1 MSARPSVLTDPEQL
15 KELLGVPFTPEQ
27 MACITAPPAPQ
38 VIVAGAGSGKTTVMA
53 ARVVWLVG
61 TGAVAPEQ
69 VLGLTFTNKAAG
81 ELAERVR
88 TALARAGISDPDP
101 SPAEADSAGG
111 EPRISTYHAFA
122 GQLLKD
128 HGLRIGLEPSSRLL
142 ADATRFQLAAR
153 VLREAPGPY
162 PSLTKSVPDL
172 VSDLLALDGELSEH
186 LVPPERLRA
195 YDTEL
200 LSALA
205 DVKLSN
211 EDLRKVPETVRGRLE
226 LLELVSRY
234 RAAKRSR
241 DLLDFGDQ
249 IALSAQLATTRPEVG
264 ALLREEFRVV
274 LLDEYQDTS
283 VAQRLLLSGLFGGGT
298 GHAVTAVGDPCQA
311 IYGWRG
317 ASVANLDDFP
327 EHFPYAD
334 GRPATRFSLSENR
347 RSGGRL
353 LDLAN
358 ELAAP
363 LRAMHEG
370 VEALRPAP
378 GAERDGSV
386 RCALLE
392 THAQE
397 LDWIGDSIAHL
408 VRTGT
413 EPREIAV
420 LCRSGGDFARIQ
432 AVLVERDVP
441 VEVVGLSG
449 LLHLPEVADLV
460 AVCEVLQDPGANAA
474 LVRLLIGPRWRIGAR
489 DLALLGRRARTLISR
504 APSSSDDDRLAAAV
518 EGVDPAEIVSLADAL
533 ETFLDGAG
541 QSAPD
546 QLPFSAAARVR
557 FAHLAQELRDLRRSL
572 SDPLM
577 DVLHRVLS
585 TTGLDVEL
593 ASSPHALAARRR
605 ETLSSFMD
613 VAAGFASLDGEA
625 SLLAFLAFLRTAAQ
639 YEKGLDHALPGGENT
654 VKVLTAHKSKG
665 LEWDVVV
672 VPDLSAGSFPKEK
685 APEVW
690 TSYPKVLPYALRGD
704 APTLPPTPDWT
715 SPGLRAFKS
724 ALKSHKAVEELRLGY
739 VTFTRPRSLLLA
751 SGHWW
756 GPTQKKRRGPST
768 FLSALYE
775 HCAAGHGEIEAW
787 ADTPAP
793 DAENPALSTDTTP
806 DHSWPLPL
814 DPTSLT
820 LRREAA
826 TLVESYLHPPST
838 TGDRGAAG
846 YPGTQGHP
854 GRRGAAGYQGAEGHP
869 GTPGHLG
876 HLGDADHP
884 GTRGRRGGAGYPG
897 TPDGPEYR
905 ASRNHQTSPEDPY
918 LWPPHCEDPAYD
930 EEPPAPWPDPA
941 DEPAGTALPWPDSA
955 GGAARADAPWP
966 DPAEE
971 PAAAEAARP
980 QAGAGRGRA
989 VPAAAGGTPQG
1000 VRGTAPVSGRGGV
1013 GEEEAPPPPDD
1024 LWPGDGYRAAP
1035 GPRPTDPAD
1044 ALWPE
1049 DDTWAAP
1056 KPHPR
1061 PAAPGGDDALWPEG
1075 TEGPAP
1081 RPYPSAPADD
1091 LWPEAGDLARRRPR
1105 SAASAPADDL
1115 WPEDNDG
1122 TAPRPYPSAP
1132 ADDLWPEAED
1142 LARPRPRP
1150 AAPAPD
1156 PDDLWPEAE
1165 AEAEAGAA
1173 DGDWAAARP
1182 RPRPAT
1188 PGRTDAP
1195 WPEAGPTP
1203 GPLTPE
1209 DARAIA
1215 SWDRDLDALEGELRR
1230 AREAVRDVELPSAL
1244 SASQLLRLASD
1255 EQGFV
1260 RDLARP
1266 MPKPPQPAARQGTR
1280 FHAWVESRFDELP
1293 LPHLDVLDPLTDLPG
1308 AQPPGGDGSD
1318 QDIADEADLDALKA
1332 AFERS
1337 PYADRTPYRM
1347 EVPVQLTLAGRVIRG
1362 RIDAVY
1368 RTTDAGAD
1376 ADADG
1381 TGTTYEIVDW
1391 KTGRTTEAD
1400 PLQLAVYRLAW
1411 AEATNTP
1418 LAQVTAVFLHVRSGR
1433 VIRPRNLPDRARLE
1447 QILQGKTDTESD
1459 HRTDG

>member
-1 MSARPSVLTDPEQL
+1 MSARPPVLTDPEQL
-15 KELLGVPFTPEQ
+15 KELLGIPFTPEQ
-27 MACITAPPAPQ
+27 MACVTAPPAPQ
-38 VIVAGAGSGKTTVMA
+38 VVVAGAGSGKTTVMA

-61 TGAVAPEQ
+61 TGAVAPAQ

-88 TALARAGISDPDP
+88 KALARAGITDPDP
-101 SPAEADSAGG
+101 SPADAEAAGG

-142 ADATRFQLAAR
+142 ADATRFQLAAK

-162 PSLTKSVPDL
+162 PSLTKSVPEL
-172 VSDLLALDGELSEH
+172 VGDLLALDAELSEH
-186 LVPPERLRA
+186 LVEPDRLRL

-200 LSALA
+200 LDVLA
-205 DVKLSN
+205 GTRLTN
-211 EDLRKVPETVRGRLE
+211 EDLRKVPEAVRGRLE

-241 DLLDFGDQ
+241 DLFDFSDQ

-283 VAQRLLLSGLFGGGT
+283 VAQRLLLSGLFGAGS

-327 EHFPYAD
+327 EHFPHAD
-334 GRPATRFSLSENR
+334 GSPATRLSLSENR

-358 ELAAP
+358 GLAAP
-363 LRAMHEG
+363 LRAMHHG

-378 GAERDGSV
+378 GAEGAGQV

-397 LDWIGDSIAHL
+397 LDWLADSVAHL

-420 LCRSGGDFARIQ
+420 LCRSAGDFAQIQ
-432 AVLVERDVP
+432 AVLVDRDVP

-460 AVCEVLQDPGANAA
+460 AVCEVLQDPGANAS

-489 DLALLGRRARTLISR
+489 DLALLGRRARLLVGRS
-504 APSSSDDDRLAAAV
+504 PSGADPDERLAAAV
-518 EGVDPAEIVSLADAL
+518 EGVDPAEIISLADAL

-541 QSAPD
+541 QAPD
-546 QLPFSAAARVR
+546 DLPFSAEARVR

-572 SDPLM
+572 ADPLM

-585 TTGLDVEL
+585 ATGLEVEL
-593 ASSPHALAARRR
+593 SASPHALAARRR

-613 VAAGFASLDGEA
+613 VAAGFAALDGEA
-625 SLLAFLAFLRTAAQ
+625 TLLAFLAFLRTAAQ

-672 VPDLSAGSFPKEK
+672 VPDLCAGSFPKEK
-685 APEVW
+685 APEAW
-690 TSYPKVLPYALRGD
+690 TSYAKVLPYALRGD
-704 APTLPPTPDWT
+704 APTLPGDPAWT
-715 SPGLRAFKS
+715 SAGLKSFKA
-724 ALKSHKAVEELRLGY
+724 ALKHHKAVEELRLGY

-756 GPTQKKRRGPST
+756 GPTQKKRRGPSA
-768 FLSALYE
+768 FLSALYD
-775 HCAAGHGEIEAW
+775 HCAAGFGEIEAW
-787 ADTPAP
+787 ADEPDP
-793 DAENPALSTDTTP
+793 DAENPALSDDP
-806 DHSWPLPL
+806 AQDHSWPLPL
-814 DPTSLT
+814 DPRSLT
-820 LRREAA
+820 LRRAA
-826 TLVESYLHPPST
+826 AALVESYLAAPPS
-838 TGDRGAAG
+838 
-846 YPGTQGHP
+846 
-854 GRRGAAGYQGAEGHP
+854 
-869 GTPGHLG
+869 
-876 HLGDADHP
+876 
-884 GTRGRRGGAGYPG
+884 
-897 TPDGPEYR
+897 PE
-905 ASRNHQTSPEDPY
+905 Q
-918 LWPPHCEDPAYD
+918 
-930 EEPPAPWPDPA
+930 
-941 DEPAGTALPWPDSA
+941 
-955 GGAARADAPWP
+955 
-966 DPAEE
+966 
-971 PAAAEAARP
+971 
-980 QAGAGRGRA
+980 
-989 VPAAAGGTPQG
+989 
-1000 VRGTAPVSGRGGV
+1000 
-1013 GEEEAPPPPDD
+1013 APPPPEQHDEAF
-1024 LWPGDGYRAAP
+1024 LWPPDCDDPFYDDEPWPDDDARPDTAWDEAAHAG
-1035 GPRPTDPAD
+1035 GPTAPPTEDAAGHQRGAARPD
-1044 ALWPE
+1044 A
-1049 DDTWAAP
+1049 A
-1056 KPHPR
+1056 R
-1061 PAAPGGDDALWPEG
+1061 PAAEPPTDAPAPQGAAAAAAGAASPTPDGVRGGAPNAAQPHPDFWREAAVRDPAG
-1075 TEGPAP
+1075 VPAP
-1081 RPYPSAPADD
+1081 RAAGPSPDRVRGSAPVQGRSGVGEGPGPAHSAAPLDDD
-1091 LWPEAGDLARRRPR
+1091 LWPEAD
-1105 SAASAPADDL
+1105 
-1115 WPEDNDG
+1115 
-1122 TAPRPYPSAP
+1122 
-1132 ADDLWPEAED
+1132 
-1142 LARPRPRP
+1142 ARP
-1150 AAPAPD
+1150 APGD
-1156 PDDLWPEAE
+1156 
-1165 AEAEAGAA
+1165 GAA
-1173 DGDWAAARP
+1173 GLA
-1182 RPRPAT
+1182 
-1188 PGRTDAP
+1188 
-1195 WPEAGPTP
+1195 
-1203 GPLTPE
+1203 PE

-1230 AREAVRDVELPSAL
+1230 ARAAVRDVELPAAL
-1244 SASQLLRLASD
+1244 SASQLLRLAAD

-1293 LPHLDVLDPLTDLPG
+1293 LPFLDVLDPVTDLPG
-1308 AQPPGGDGSD
+1308 AGSD
-1318 QDIADEADLDALKA
+1318 QEIADEADLDSLKA
-1332 AFERS
+1332 AFERT
-1337 PYADRTPYRM
+1337 PYADRPPHRM
-1347 EVPVQLTLAGRVIRG
+1347 EAPVQLTLAGRVIRG

-1368 RTTDAGAD
+1368 KTTTDEDGD
-1376 ADADG
+1376 A
-1381 TGTTYEIVDW
+1381 YEIVDW

-1418 LAQVTAVFLHVRSGR
+1418 LSRVTAAFLHVRSGR

-1447 QILQGKTDTESD
+1447 RILQGETDTGGG
-1459 HRTDG
+1459 RQADG

>member
-1 MSARPSVLTDPEQL
+1 MSARASVLTDPEQL
-15 KELLGVPFTPEQ
+15 KELLGIPFTPEQ
-27 MACITAPPAPQ
+27 MACVTAPPAPQ

-81 ELAERVR
+81 ELSERVR
-88 TALARAGISDPDP
+88 KALARAGITDPDP
-101 SPAEADSAGG
+101 SPAGAGFDAGADAAGG

-142 ADATRFQLAAR
+142 ADATRFQLAAK

-172 VSDLLALDGELSEH
+172 VGDLLALDGELSEH
-186 LVPPERLRA
+186 LVEPERLRVH
-195 YDTEL
+195 DTAL
-200 LSALA
+200 LDVLA
-205 DVKLSN
+205 GTKLSN
-211 EDLRKVPETVRGRLE
+211 EDLRKVPEAVRGRLE
-226 LLELVSRY
+226 LLELVVRY
-234 RAAKRSR
+234 RAAKRAR
-241 DLLDFGDQ
+241 DLFDFSDQ

-283 VAQRLLLSGLFGGGT
+283 VAQRLLLSGLFGAGS

-327 EHFPYAD
+327 EHFPHAD
-334 GRPATRFSLSENR
+334 GSPATRLSLSENR

-358 ELAAP
+358 GLAAP
-363 LRAMHEG
+363 LRALHEG
-370 VEALRPAP
+370 VEALRPGP
-378 GAERDGSV
+378 GAEGAGQV

-397 LDWIGDSIAHL
+397 LDWLADSVAHL

-420 LCRSGGDFARIQ
+420 LCRSAGDFARIQ
-432 AVLVERDVP
+432 AVLVDRDVP

-460 AVCEVLQDPGANAA
+460 AVCEVLQDPGANAS

-489 DLALLGRRARTLISR
+489 DLALLGRRARLMVGR
-504 APSSSDDDRLAAAV
+504 APAGADPDERLAAAV

-541 QSAPD
+541 QAPD
-546 QLPFSAAARVR
+546 DLPFSAEARVR

-572 SDPLM
+572 ADPLM

-585 TTGLDVEL
+585 ATGLEVEL
-593 ASSPHALAARRR
+593 SASPHALAARRR
-605 ETLSSFMD
+605 ETLSNFMD
-613 VAAGFASLDGEA
+613 VAAGFAALDGEA

-672 VPDLSAGSFPKEK
+672 VPDLCAGSFPKEK
-685 APEVW
+685 APEAW
-690 TSYPKVLPYALRGD
+690 TSYAKVLPYALRGD
-704 APTLPPTPDWT
+704 APTLPADPDWT
-715 SPGLRAFKS
+715 SAGLKAFKT
-724 ALKSHKAVEELRLGY
+724 ALKDHKATEELRLGY

-756 GPTQKKRRGPST
+756 GPTQKKRRGPSD
-768 FLSALYE
+768 FLQALYD

-787 ADTPAP
+787 ADEPEP
-793 DAENPALSTDTTP
+793 DAENPSLADDSTP

-814 DPTSLT
+814 DPHSLT
-820 LRREAA
+820 LRRAA
-826 TLVESYLHPPST
+826 AALVESYLATPP
-838 TGDRGAAG
+838 
-846 YPGTQGHP
+846 P
-854 GRRGAAGYQGAEGHP
+854 
-869 GTPGHLG
+869 
-876 HLGDADHP
+876 
-884 GTRGRRGGAGYPG
+884 
-897 TPDGPEYR
+897 
-905 ASRNHQTSPEDPY
+905 PEDESY
-918 LWPPHCEDPAYD
+918 LWPPDCEDPSYD
-930 EEPPAPWPDPA
+930 EEPWPDDTTWADPDPDPDPEPRDGAPASRPDDAVRVPAP
-941 DEPAGTALPWPDSA
+941 
-955 GGAARADAPWP
+955 R
-966 DPAEE
+966 
-971 PAAAEAARP
+971 
-980 QAGAGRGRA
+980 
-989 VPAAAGGTPQG
+989 AAGPSRDG
-1000 VRGTAPVSGRGGV
+1000 VRGSAPVSGRGGA
-1013 GEEEAPPPPDD
+1013 GED
-1024 LWPGDGYRAAP
+1024 AAP
-1035 GPRPTDPAD
+1035 D
-1044 ALWPE
+1044 AQL
-1049 DDTWAAP
+1049 DD
-1056 KPHPR
+1056 
-1061 PAAPGGDDALWPEG
+1061 E
-1075 TEGPAP
+1075 
-1081 RPYPSAPADD
+1081 
-1091 LWPEAGDLARRRPR
+1091 LWPEAAHWAVSEGPAGARHTAEPR
-1105 SAASAPADDL
+1105 TGA
-1115 WPEDNDG
+1115 
-1122 TAPRPYPSAP
+1122 TAPEG
-1132 ADDLWPEAED
+1132 DDPWAGEA
-1142 LARPRPRP
+1142 
-1150 AAPAPD
+1150 
-1156 PDDLWPEAE
+1156 W
-1165 AEAEAGAA
+1165 AG
-1173 DGDWAAARP
+1173 G
-1182 RPRPAT
+1182 
-1188 PGRTDAP
+1188 GRTGRA
-1195 WPEAGPTP
+1195 AG
-1203 GPLTPE
+1203 LAPE

-1230 AREAVRDVELPSAL
+1230 ARAVVRDVELPAAL
-1244 SASQLLRLASD
+1244 SASQLLRLAAD

-1293 LPHLDVLDPLTDLPG
+1293 LPFLDVLDPVADLPG
-1308 AQPPGGDGSD
+1308 AGSD
-1318 QDIADEADLDALKA
+1318 QEIADEADLDSLKA

-1337 PYADRTPYRM
+1337 PYADRPPHRM
-1347 EVPVQLTLAGRVIRG
+1347 EAPVQLTLAGRVIRG

-1368 RTTDAGAD
+1368 RND
-1376 ADADG
+1376 DG
-1381 TGTTYEIVDW
+1381 SYEIVDW

-1418 LAQVTAVFLHVRSGR
+1418 LSQVTAAFLHVRSGR

-1447 QILQGKTDTESD
+1447 RILQGKSDTGGD
-1459 HRTDG
+1459 RQVDG